1 MKKKKNPEVFAST
14 SFFFYNRAYTLK
26 KSRKRHN
33 VGDEE
38 LGVFASCVRRCSWAM
53 QSRFAVYSRRLL
65 LVVVAKGGENHLFLG
80 WCLFMC
86 SAKWSERANE
96 RSQMRH
102 LNGFWPVCLR

>member
-1 MKKKKNPEVFAST
+1 MRASMQLGD
-14 SFFFYNRAYTLK
+14 AVAL
-26 KSRKRHN
+26 RH
-33 VGDEE
+33 
-38 LGVFASCVRRCSWAM
+38 
-53 QSRFAVYSRRLL
+53 SRRLQ